1 MSQRLG
7 EEGTVVIDVRVG
19 ADGSP
24 QSVRVKK
31 SSGFERL
38 DEAAR
43 EAVNRCRFIPGK
55 VNGVPQSMNYDA
67 PYNFTLTK
75 N

>member
-1 MSQRLG
+1 MSTRLA
-7 EEGTVVIDVRVG
+7 EEGTVVLDVRVG

-24 QSVRVKK
+24 QNVRVKK
-31 SSGFERL
+31 SSGYERL

-43 EAVNRCRFIPGK
+43 EAVLRCRFVPGK
-55 VNGVPQSMNYDA
+55 VNGVPQTMNYDA
-67 PYNFTLTK
+67 PYNFVLNK

>member
-1 MSQRLG
+1 MSTRLA
-7 EEGTVVIDVRVG
+7 EEGTVVLDVRVG
-19 ADGSP
+19 ADGAP
-24 QSVRVKK
+24 QNVRVKK

-43 EAVNRCRFIPGK
+43 EAVLRCRFVPGK
-55 VNGVPQSMNYDA
+55 VNGVPQTMNYDA
-67 PYNFTLTK
+67 PYNFVLNK